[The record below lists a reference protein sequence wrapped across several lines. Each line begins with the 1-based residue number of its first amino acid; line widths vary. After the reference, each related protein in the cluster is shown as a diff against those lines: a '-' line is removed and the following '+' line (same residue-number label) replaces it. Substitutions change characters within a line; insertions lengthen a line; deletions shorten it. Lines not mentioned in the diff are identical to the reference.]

1 MRENW
6 ILVNKKESFLRL
18 SNSINENPLVLRLL
32 ANRGIDT
39 FEEANR
45 FLNGTIE
52 DFYDG
57 YLMADMKK
65 GVQIIKDAIT
75 NNKKIII
82 YGDYD
87 CDGVISTTI
96 FYKALKI

>member
-1 MRENW
+1 MKENW

-39 FEEANR
+39 VEEVSR
-45 FLNGTIE
+45 FLNGTIH

-65 GVQIIKDAIT
+65 GIDIIKNAVL

-87 CDGVISTTI
+87 
-96 FYKALKI
+96 